1 MNVHEAKLQAIKN
14 KKSRQDTPANAI
26 EHKKLTDTLLE
37 LKTAV
42 DELKTSVKD
51 QPELDTSELESNISH
66 LQKTI
71 AGFEIK
77 QENVDLKPIVEQI
90 KQIKN
95 VVNVPELKTEGLADK
110 ESINVLNE
118 SITKVVDRLVSLEN
132 SIKPGQEPYNY
143 LPIRRVVYRGN
154 KLEFDDSSW
163 GGSYGGGGGVSG
175 GSSSGG
181 DASAANQTSGDQK
194 TQIVDAGGEVATVT
208 GGKLD
213 VNATASLAGTAL
225 PIASAADAVGVAIV
239 DGSGNQITSFGGG
252 TQYTEGDTDASIT
265 GTAMMV
271 EDGSNTL
278 QPAQGDKTNGL
289 DVDVTRS
296 ALPTGAATSANQLPN
311 NHDVVVTSAPTT
323 AVTGTFWQATQ
334 PVSGTVTET
343 NSAAIKTAVET
354 IDNAIAGSEMQVDV
368 VGSLPAGTNAIG
380 KLSANSGVDIGDVD
394 ITSAVSATMDH
405 GSNQDIDTT
414 AEQITSTSFACKF
427 GVTLKADITNT
438 GIIYVGNSD
447 VTAGGTAATDGF
459 PLSAGETLTLEV
471 TNSNIPYAIASA
483 NNQKIF
489 WVAV

>member
-37 LKTAV
+37 LKNAV

-51 QPELDTSELESNISH
+51 QPELDTSELEGNISH

-110 ESINVLNE
+110 QSINVLNE
-118 SITKVVDRLVSLEN
+118 SITKVVDRLVSLEEN
-132 SIKPGQEPYNY
+132 IKPGQEPYNY

-163 GGSYGGGGGVSG
+163 GGSYGGGGMSG
-175 GSSSGG
+175 GSSGG

-194 TQIVDAGGEVATVT
+194 TQIVDAGGEAATVT

-213 VNATASLAGTAL
+213 VNATASLAGEPL
-225 PIASAADAVGVAIV
+225 PIASATDAVGVAIV

-252 TQYTEGDTDASIT
+252 VQYTEGDTDASIT

-271 EDGSNTL
+271 EDTSNTL

-368 VGSLPAGTNAIG
+368 VGALPAGTNAIG
-380 KLSANSGVDIGDVD
+380 KLAANSGIDIGDVD
-394 ITSAVSATMDH
+394 V
-405 GSNQDIDTT
+405 
-414 AEQITSTSFACKF
+414 TSTVLPAGAATSSVTSEADSSSS
-427 GVTLKADITNT
+427 VTLKSSNSSRKQIIIQNT
-438 GIIYVGNSD
+438 SSAILYVKYGTTATTSDFTVLLNQNDTLIEDRYTGRIDGIW
-447 VTAGGTAATDGF
+447 ATDPGNG
-459 PLSAGETLTLEV
+459 AAKV
-471 TNSNIPYAIASA
+471 TEIT
-483 NNQKIF
+483 
-489 WVAV
+489 